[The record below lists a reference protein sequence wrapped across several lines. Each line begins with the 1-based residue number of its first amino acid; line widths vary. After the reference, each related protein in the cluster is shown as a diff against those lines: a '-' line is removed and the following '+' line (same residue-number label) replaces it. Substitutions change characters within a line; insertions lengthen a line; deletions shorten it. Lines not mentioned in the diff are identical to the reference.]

1 MPARNLLLAPL
12 LGILAAL
19 FLACGGSGRDT
30 ADDPARAGDAA
41 EWTWLRQA
49 KQRLDAKR
57 EELARA
63 RAAARPGAP
72 APPALATLEKEVRE
86 LTDELNRRLV
96 DFINGHPAVE
106 GEPPAGRLLEAIRL
120 KSDEDIRLAR
130 EHIERGGDYRRAIDI
145 YEAALAVD
153 PENSRLRQELE
164 RAQAWRY
171 MTAERFAQVQE
182 GMTQEQV
189 RSLLGQPNLNNVRQ
203 YEDKGITAWF
213 YTKDPQG
220 RAAAVWFQRQAKGHV
235 VYEADFDAVGT
246 TGQGGAA
253 GPDGPPEAPAPT
265 PSAVPSPASPAPG
278 T

>member
-1 MPARNLLLAPL
+1 MPARILPLAPL
-12 LGILAAL
+12 LGLLAAL

-30 ADDPARAGDAA
+30 ADGQARAGDDA

-57 EELARA
+57 GELARA
-63 RAAARPGAP
+63 RAAASPGSP

-86 LTDELNRRLV
+86 LTDELGRRLV
-96 DFINGHPAVE
+96 DFINAHPAVE
-106 GEPPAGRLLEAIRL
+106 GEPPSGRLLEAIRL
-120 KSDEDIRLAR
+120 KSDEDIQLAR

-153 PENSRLRQELE
+153 PDNPSLQQELE
-164 RAQAWRY
+164 RAQARRY
-171 MTAERFAQVQE
+171 MTAERFAQIQE

-189 RSLLGQPNLNNVRQ
+189 RALLGQPNLNNVRQ

-220 RAAAVWFQRQAKGHV
+220 RAAAVWFQRQAKGYV

-246 TGQGGAA
+246 
-253 GPDGPPEAPAPT
+253 GPGREAPAPT
-265 PSAVPSPASPAPG
+265 PSAVPNPTPG
-278 T
+278 P